1 MDDLSQGKQLL
12 AAFIAALLNDPDRAQ
27 LNVRELPA
35 ALRDL
40 GKQIDLLGAQVK
52 SSQEVVE
59 ALHAKKRAL
68 EKSAYTDSLTG
79 CGNRAGFDNYT
90 DELWSLGKP
99 FTIAFADIDNL
110 KYCNDR
116 FGHAEGNRYISQVSR
131 HLRMAC
137 ADHDLVFRIGGDE
150 FVLISPD
157 SSEEALEDRLETCRQ
172 ALIAITS
179 GPSSP
184 MVFSFS
190 FGCSRTDPSAGD
202 DRRQMTLD
210 ADRKMYGYKLA
221 HCDNIPA
228 RPRARTAVP
237 QGPAI
242 SDRVFQALAMTST
255 DRYFFVWNL
264 DTRESQW
271 SASCIH
277 DFNLPSEHPFDPLP
291 MWLDRVH
298 PDDRDNV
305 EAELNMVLFGG
316 WHFHTMQ
323 YRVLS
328 SSGEYATCDCKGY
341 RLEAQGGED
350 SLYVG
355 TILNRSAA
363 DSTDF
368 VTGLGDA
375 HSLITALGECR
386 KNAGSTS
393 CVVVKVNGIA
403 EINAKYG
410 YAAGDRALYETA
422 DIMLD
427 VSRAG
432 ARVFRM
438 RGTKFVA
445 ILEGAPRDEALALER
460 EIRRSLADP
469 MVFNGDKIVLP
480 LVTTTVFYD
489 RIDSQ
494 PYTIMSD
501 LENHIERDYLTRNDD
516 AALTE
521 HAASQRDPFTGLYTG
536 SAFLIQAQCRK
547 DAEPDEH
554 WCVMKIDLGHMRV
567 FNEWYGKETGDLL
580 LAQVATHLLQVE
592 QSGAGVAGYWGQDD
606 FSLFVPNK
614 QIVIDS
620 VFTGVRATVA
630 AHDDSI
636 GFLPAIGIYPV
647 DADEDV
653 SIDAYSRAVF
663 AARKA
668 KRDYKNRIRQ
678 FNPIEYRQRE
688 REYAL
693 LSDFQRAIA
702 DDEICF
708 HLQPQVDSATGKI
721 VGAEALARWFH
732 ADGTSVSPGDFIPVL
747 ESSGFIVTLDKLI
760 WRSVFEWIKG
770 RLVEGRTVVPVS
782 VNVSRIDI
790 QSFDVAQHLESLA
803 RFMDVPPQ
811 LVNVEITETSYAHD
825 GQDVRDLTA
834 RLKRSGFSVYMDDF
848 GSGLSSLSMLR
859 SVQVDAIKMDQKFMP
874 RDPGDDKGRDIVTSV
889 IGMARRLNLPVIV
902 EGVET
907 EQQAKLLHELGDCYI
922 QGFYYYRPMPVT
934 DVEPLLDDPTKTA
947 PTVPPR

>member
-1 MDDLSQGKQLL
+1 MDDLSQGKQLIE
-12 AAFIAALLNDPDRAQ
+12 AFVSSLLNDPDRAH
-27 LNVRELPA
+27 LNIRELPA
-35 ALRDL
+35 GLRDL
-40 GKQIDLLGAQVK
+40 GKQFDLLGTHIK
-52 SSQEVVE
+52 NSQTVLEE
-59 ALHAKKRAL
+59 LHAKKLAL
-68 EKSAYTDSLTG
+68 EKSAFTDPLTG
-79 CGNRAGFDNYT
+79 CGNRAGLGHFV
-90 DELWSLGKP
+90 DELWANGSP
-99 FTIAFADIDNL
+99 FTVAFVDIDNL
-110 KYCNDR
+110 KYCNDH
-116 FGHAEGNRYISQVSR
+116 FGHAEGNRYISQVSM

-137 ADHDLVFRIGGDE
+137 MDHDRVFRIGGDE
-150 FVLISPD
+150 FVLIAPD
-157 SSEEALEDRLETCRQ
+157 SSEEMLESRLEACRQ
-172 ALIAITS
+172 ALIAATS
-179 GPSSP
+179 DASSP
-184 MVFSFS
+184 MTFSFS
-190 FGCSRTDPSAGD
+190 YGCSRTDPSAGD
-202 DRRQMTLD
+202 DRHQMTLD

-221 HCDNIPA
+221 HCNNIPV
-228 RPRARTAVP
+228 RPATHAAVP

-291 MWLDRVH
+291 MWLERVH
-298 PDDRDNV
+298 PDDRENV
-305 EAELNMVLFGG
+305 ETELDMVLFGE

-323 YRVLS
+323 YRVLA
-328 SSGEYATCDCKGY
+328 ATGDYMVCDCRGY
-341 RLEAQGGED
+341 RLEATDGED

-386 KNAGSTS
+386 KNAAPTS

-403 EINAKYG
+403 ELNAKYG

-445 ILEGAPRDEALALER
+445 IMEGATYEQALDLER
-460 EIRRSLADP
+460 DIRRSLADP

-480 LVTTTVFYD
+480 LMTTTVFYN

-494 PYTIMSD
+494 PYSIMSD
-501 LENHIERDYLTRNDD
+501 LEKHIEQDYLARDGAD
-516 AALTE
+516 LSE
-521 HAASQRDPFTGLYTG
+521 HAANQHDPFTGLYTG
-536 SAFLIQAQCRK
+536 SAFLIQAQRLK
-547 DAEPDEH
+547 EADPVEH
-554 WCVMKIDLGHMRV
+554 WCLMKIDLGHMRV
-567 FNEWYGKETGDLL
+567 FNEWYGKDTGDLL
-580 LAQVATHLLQVE
+580 LAQVASCLLQVE
-592 QSGAGVAGYWGQDD
+592 QDGIGVAGYWGQDD
-606 FSLFVPNK
+606 FSLFVPNR
-614 QIVIDS
+614 QAIIGR
-620 VFTGVRATVA
+620 VFADIRATVA

-636 GFLPAIGIYPV
+636 GFLPAVGIYPI
-647 DADEDV
+647 DV
-653 SIDAYSRAVF
+653 NESVTIDSFSRAVF
-663 AARKA
+663 TARKA
-668 KRDYKNRIRQ
+668 KRDYKSRIRQ

-688 REYAL
+688 REYGL

-708 HLQPQVDSATGKI
+708 HLQPQVHSATGKI

-747 ESSGFIVTLDKLI
+747 ESSGFIVTLDKLV
-760 WRSVFEWIKG
+760 WRSVFEWIKQ
-770 RLVEGRTVVPVS
+770 RLVEGRAVVPVS
-782 VNVSRIDI
+782 INVSRTDI
-790 QSFDVAQHLESLA
+790 QSFDVAQHLASLA
-803 RFMDVPPQ
+803 QFMDVSPA
-811 LVNVEITETSYAHD
+811 LINVEITETSYAHD

-834 RLKRSGFSVYMDDF
+834 HLRQAGFSVYMDDF
-848 GSGLSSLSMLR
+848 GSGLSSLSMLKD
-859 SVQVDAIKMDQKFMP
+859 VQVDAIKMDQKFMP
-874 RDPGDDKGRDIVTSV
+874 RDPEDEKGRDIVTSI

-907 EQQAKLLHELGDCYI
+907 ERQAELLHSLGDCYI
-922 QGFYYYRPMPVT
+922 QGFYYYRPMPPA
-934 DVEPLLDDPTKTA
+934 DVEALLDNPTKTE
-947 PTVPPR
+947 PTVRPR

>member
-68 EKSAYTDSLTG
+68 EKSACTDSLTG

-172 ALIAITS
+172 ALIATTS
-179 GPSSP
+179 GASSP

-228 RPRARTAVP
+228 RPRVGAAVP

-328 SSGEYATCDCKGY
+328 SSGEYATCDCKG
-341 RLEAQGGED
+341 
-350 SLYVG
+350 
-355 TILNRSAA
+355 
-363 DSTDF
+363 
-368 VTGLGDA
+368 
-375 HSLITALGECR
+375 
-386 KNAGSTS
+386 
-393 CVVVKVNGIA
+393 
-403 EINAKYG
+403 
-410 YAAGDRALYETA
+410 
-422 DIMLD
+422 
-427 VSRAG
+427 
-432 ARVFRM
+432 
-438 RGTKFVA
+438 
-445 ILEGAPRDEALALER
+445 
-460 EIRRSLADP
+460 
-469 MVFNGDKIVLP
+469 
-480 LVTTTVFYD
+480 
-489 RIDSQ
+489 
-494 PYTIMSD
+494 
-501 LENHIERDYLTRNDD
+501 
-516 AALTE
+516 
-521 HAASQRDPFTGLYTG
+521 
-536 SAFLIQAQCRK
+536 
-547 DAEPDEH
+547 
-554 WCVMKIDLGHMRV
+554 
-567 FNEWYGKETGDLL
+567 
-580 LAQVATHLLQVE
+580 
-592 QSGAGVAGYWGQDD
+592 
-606 FSLFVPNK
+606 
-614 QIVIDS
+614 
-620 VFTGVRATVA
+620 
-630 AHDDSI
+630 
-636 GFLPAIGIYPV
+636 
-647 DADEDV
+647 
-653 SIDAYSRAVF
+653 
-663 AARKA
+663 
-668 KRDYKNRIRQ
+668 
-678 FNPIEYRQRE
+678 
-688 REYAL
+688 
-693 LSDFQRAIA
+693 
-702 DDEICF
+702 
-708 HLQPQVDSATGKI
+708 
-721 VGAEALARWFH
+721 
-732 ADGTSVSPGDFIPVL
+732 
-747 ESSGFIVTLDKLI
+747 
-760 WRSVFEWIKG
+760 
-770 RLVEGRTVVPVS
+770 
-782 VNVSRIDI
+782 
-790 QSFDVAQHLESLA
+790 
-803 RFMDVPPQ
+803 
-811 LVNVEITETSYAHD
+811 
-825 GQDVRDLTA
+825 
-834 RLKRSGFSVYMDDF
+834 
-848 GSGLSSLSMLR
+848 
-859 SVQVDAIKMDQKFMP
+859 
-874 RDPGDDKGRDIVTSV
+874 
-889 IGMARRLNLPVIV
+889 
-902 EGVET
+902 
-907 EQQAKLLHELGDCYI
+907 
-922 QGFYYYRPMPVT
+922 
-934 DVEPLLDDPTKTA
+934 
-947 PTVPPR
+947 

>member
-1 MDDLSQGKQLL
+1 MDDLSQGKQL
-12 AAFIAALLNDPDRAQ
+12 IASFVTSLLNDPDRAQ
-27 LNVRELPA
+27 LNIRELPA
-35 ALRDL
+35 DLRDL
-40 GKQIDLLGAQVK
+40 GKQIDLLGSQVK
-52 SSQEVVE
+52 SSQSVVE

-68 EKSAYTDSLTG
+68 EKSAFTDPLTG
-79 CGNRAGFDNYT
+79 CGNRAGFDHFV
-90 DELWSLGKP
+90 DELWASGKP
-99 FTIAFADIDNL
+99 FTVAFADIDNL
-110 KYCNDR
+110 KYCNDH
-116 FGHAEGNRYISQVSR
+116 FGHGEGNRYISQVSR

-137 ADHDLVFRIGGDE
+137 VEHDYVFRIGGDE

-157 SSEEALEDRLETCRQ
+157 SSEEALEGRLEACRQ
-172 ALIAITS
+172 ALIAATS

-228 RPRARTAVP
+228 RPRSRATMP
-237 QGPAI
+237 QGPAV

-264 DTRESQW
+264 DTHESQW

-291 MWLDRVH
+291 LWLDRVH
-298 PDDRDNV
+298 PDDRGNV

-323 YRVLS
+323 YRVLG
-328 SSGEYATCDCKGY
+328 SSGDYVVCDCRGY
-341 RLEAQGGED
+341 RLEAQNGED

-386 KNAGSTS
+386 KNAAPTS

-422 DIMLD
+422 DMMLN

-432 ARVFRM
+432 SRVFRM

-445 ILEGAPRDEALALER
+445 ILEGATREEALNLER
-460 EIRRSLADP
+460 EIRGSLADP
-469 MVFNGDKIVLP
+469 MVFNGDEIVLP
-480 LVTTTVFYD
+480 LMTTTVFYD

-494 PYTIMSD
+494 PYSIMSD
-501 LENHIERDYLTRNDD
+501 LEDHIERDYLARNDEAD
-516 AALTE
+516 LSERTAN
-521 HAASQRDPFTGLYTG
+521 QRDPFTGLYTG
-536 SAFLIQAQCRK
+536 SAFLIQAQRRK
-547 DAEPDEH
+547 DAEPTER

-567 FNEWYGKETGDLL
+567 FNEWYGKDTGDLL
-580 LAQVATHLLQVE
+580 LAEVATHLLQVE
-592 QSGAGVAGYWGQDD
+592 QGGAGIAGYWGQDD

-614 QIVIDS
+614 QIVFDS
-620 VFTGVRATVA
+620 IFTGIRSTVA
-630 AHDDSI
+630 AYDDSI
-636 GFLPAIGIYPV
+636 GFLPAIGIYPI
-647 DADEDV
+647 DAGEDV

-688 REYAL
+688 REYEL

-708 HLQPQVDSATGKI
+708 YLQPQVDGATGKI
-721 VGAEALARWFH
+721 IGAEALARWFH
-732 ADGTSVSPGDFIPVL
+732 ADGTAVSPGDFIPVL
-747 ESSGFIVTLDKLI
+747 EASGFIVTLDKLI

-770 RLVEGRTVVPVS
+770 RLVEGRSLVPIS

-790 QSFDVAQHLESLA
+790 QSFDVAQHLASLA
-803 RFMDVPPQ
+803 QFMDVSPR
-811 LVNVEITETSYAHD
+811 LINVEITETSYAHD
-825 GQDVRDLTA
+825 GRDVRDLTA
-834 RLKRSGFSVYMDDF
+834 RLKQAGFSVHMDDF

-874 RDPGDDKGRDIVTSV
+874 RDPEDEKGRDIVTSV

-907 EQQAKLLHELGDCYI
+907 AQQAELLHELGDCYI
-922 QGFYYYRPMPVT
+922 QGFYYYRPMSVS
-934 DVEPLLDDPTKTA
+934 DVEPLLDDPAKTA
-947 PTVPPR
+947 PTVEPR

>member
-1 MDDLSQGKQLL
+1 MDDLSQGKELL
-12 AAFIAALLNDPDRAQ
+12 VAFITALLDDPGRAK
-27 LNVRELPA
+27 LNVRELPTG
-35 ALRDL
+35 LREL
-40 GKQIDLLGAQVK
+40 GKQVDLLGEQVK
-52 SSQEVVE
+52 SSQLVIE
-59 ALHAKKRAL
+59 ALHSKKRAL
-68 EKSAYTDSLTG
+68 EKSTYTDPLTG
-79 CGNRAGFDNYT
+79 CGNRAGFDKHT
-90 DELWSLGKP
+90 DDLWSLGKP
-99 FTIAFADIDNL
+99 FTIAFVDIDNL
-110 KYCNDR
+110 KYCNDHL
-116 FGHAEGNRYISQVSR
+116 GHAEGNRYILQVSR

-137 ADHDLVFRIGGDE
+137 VDHDLVFRIGGDE

-157 SSEEALEDRLETCRQ
+157 SSEKALEDRLGACRQ
-172 ALIAITS
+172 ALIAATS

-184 MVFSFS
+184 MAFSFS

-221 HCDNIPA
+221 HCNNIPTHPHSDIA
-228 RPRARTAVP
+228 KP
-237 QGPAI
+237 QGPVI

-264 DTRESQW
+264 DTHESQW
-271 SASCIH
+271 SASCIR

-298 PDDRDNV
+298 PDDRGNV
-305 EAELNMVLFGG
+305 ETELNMVLFGE

-328 SSGEYATCDCKGY
+328 SSGQYATCDCRGY
-341 RLEAQGGED
+341 RLEAQDGEC

-355 TILNRSAA
+355 TIVNRSAA
-363 DSTDF
+363 DTTDF

-386 KNAGSTS
+386 KNATPTG

-427 VSRAG
+427 ISRAG

-445 ILEGAPRDEALALER
+445 IVEGASRDEILALER
-460 EIRRSLADP
+460 EIRHSLADP
-469 MVFNGDKIVLP
+469 MVFGDDSIVLP
-480 LVTTTVFYD
+480 LLTTTVFYD

-494 PYTIMSD
+494 PYSIMSD
-501 LENHIERDYLTRNDD
+501 LESHIERDHLMEDD
-516 AALTE
+516 DTEQAE
-521 HAASQRDPFTGLYTG
+521 HAKSKRDPLTGLYTG
-536 SAFLIQAQCRK
+536 EAFLIQAQHRK
-547 DAEPDEH
+547 EADPDGR
-554 WCVMKIDLGHMRV
+554 WCVLKIDLGHMRV
-567 FNEWYGKETGDLL
+567 YNEWYGKENGDLL

-592 QSGAGVAGYWGQDD
+592 QSGMGVAGYWGQDD
-606 FSLFVPNK
+606 FSLFVPNRH
-614 QIVIDS
+614 IVIDG
-620 VFTGVRATVA
+620 VFTGVRAIVA

-647 DADEDV
+647 DINEDV

-663 AARKA
+663 AARQA
-668 KRDYKNRIRQ
+668 KLDYKNRIRH

-688 REYAL
+688 REDGL
-693 LSDFQRAIA
+693 LSDFQHAIS

-708 HLQPQVDSATGKI
+708 YLQPQVDGTTGKI

-732 ADGTSVSPGDFIPVL
+732 ADGTSVSPGDFIPML

-770 RLVEGRTVVPVS
+770 RLVEGRSVVPIS
-782 VNVSRIDI
+782 VNVSHTDI
-790 QSFDVAQHLESLA
+790 QSFDVARHLASLS

-811 LVNVEITETSYAHD
+811 LVNVEITETSYSHD
-825 GQDVRDLTA
+825 EQDVRDFTA
-834 RLKRSGFSVYMDDF
+834 RLDRSGFSVHMDDF
-848 GSGLSSLSMLR
+848 GSGQSSLSMLGNIH
-859 SVQVDAIKMDQKFMP
+859 VDAIKMDQKFVP
-874 RDPGDDKGRDIVTSV
+874 CDPQDRKGRDIMASI
-889 IGMARRLNLPVIV
+889 IGMAHRLDLPVIV

-907 EQQAKLLHELGDCYI
+907 AQQAELLHELGGCCI
-922 QGFYYYRPMPVT
+922 QGFYYYRPMPVA
-934 DVEPLLDDPTKTA
+934 DFERLLDDPTKTA
-947 PTVPPR
+947 PAVLPR